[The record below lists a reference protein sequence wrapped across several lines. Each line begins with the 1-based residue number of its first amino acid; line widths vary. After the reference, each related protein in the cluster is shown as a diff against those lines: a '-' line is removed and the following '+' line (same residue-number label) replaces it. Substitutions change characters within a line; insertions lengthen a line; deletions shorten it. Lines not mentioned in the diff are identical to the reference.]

1 MELFFCCSTVDY
13 LHLHIIVLLCL
24 FGNKMGITNRNPTR
38 MGIRLKLGNGNE
50 KEWELT
56 AWDWRN
62 GNVKIHSRSSLGYTF
77 RAKLLKE

>member
-1 MELFFCCSTVDY
+1 
-13 LHLHIIVLLCL
+13 
-24 FGNKMGITNRNPTR
+24 MGITNGNPTR